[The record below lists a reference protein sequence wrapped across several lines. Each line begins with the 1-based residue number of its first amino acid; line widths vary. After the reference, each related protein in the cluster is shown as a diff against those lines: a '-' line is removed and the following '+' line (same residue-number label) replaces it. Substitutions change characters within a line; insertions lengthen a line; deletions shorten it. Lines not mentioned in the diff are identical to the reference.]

1 MTAIPNR
8 LRHTGIE
15 MPFVPD
21 LSLISPGDTAMAAC
35 LRIDAGLFVLP
46 VAIASTPV
54 PLSVSAG
61 PSIQP
66 QCHDSLQ
73 LVDLLPRCR
82 YRSPHRERAV
92 IERRC

>member
-1 MTAIPNR
+1 MTAILNR
-8 LRHTGIE
+8 LRHTDIE

-54 PLSVSAG
+54 PLSVTAG
-61 PSIQP
+61 PSNP
-66 QCHDSLQ
+66 AAM
-73 LVDLLPRCR
+73 P
-82 YRSPHRERAV
+82 
-92 IERRC
+92 